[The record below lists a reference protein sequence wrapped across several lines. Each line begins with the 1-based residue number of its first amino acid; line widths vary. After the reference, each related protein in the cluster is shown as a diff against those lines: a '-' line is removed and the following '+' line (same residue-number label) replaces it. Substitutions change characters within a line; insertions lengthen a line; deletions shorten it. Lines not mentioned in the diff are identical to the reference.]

1 MSLTRD
7 QVLNLAFLARVRV
20 RDDDLESMAK
30 EISGI
35 LHWIEQLNEVNTDGV
50 EPMTSVA
57 AMTLPMRHDV
67 VDDGGDPVAVLK
79 NAPEPV
85 DGFYAVPKV
94 VE

>member
-7 QVLNLAFLARVRV
+7 QVRTVAFLARIRV
-20 RDDDLESMAK
+20 PEEDLEPMAR

-35 LHWIEQLNEVNTDGV
+35 LHWIEQLNVVKTEGV
-50 EPMTSVA
+50 EPMTSVV
-57 AMTLPMRHDV
+57 AMTLPMRKDV
-67 VDDGGDPVAVLK
+67 ATDGGDLAAVLK
-79 NAPEPV
+79 NAPEPA

>member
-7 QVLNLAFLARVRV
+7 QVRTVAFLARIRV
-20 RDDDLESMAK
+20 RDEDLDVMAK

-35 LHWIEQLNEVNTDGV
+35 LHWIEQLNEVKTEGV

-57 AMTLPMRHDV
+57 AMTLPMRNDAV
-67 VDDGGDPVAVLK
+67 NDGGDPAVVLS
-79 NAPEPV
+79 NAPEPA